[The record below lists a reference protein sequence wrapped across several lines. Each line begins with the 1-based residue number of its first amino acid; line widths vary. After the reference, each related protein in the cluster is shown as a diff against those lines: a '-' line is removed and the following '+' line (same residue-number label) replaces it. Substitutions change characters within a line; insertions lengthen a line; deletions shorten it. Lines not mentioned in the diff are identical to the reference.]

1 MVLYLPVYVCKCVE
15 KSLETTHSKPLIN
28 TYRINQMKGLD
39 PGTVIH

>member
-1 MVLYLPVYVCKCVE
+1 MVLYLPIYVCKRVE

-28 TYRINQMKGLD
+28 INRINQMKGFD